1 MHFMKEEIQRGYTAH
16 PLWVGL
22 GPNLQAQT
30 CLASACADPKVLN
43 HMRCHMTRAGD
54 FCLHQLYCQF
64 IMMHQLCTGI
74 QKTFQLLYL
83 CFTKSNLCTSSWI
96 TVSVTQ

>member
-1 MHFMKEEIQRGYTAH
+1 MHFMKEEIQREYTAH

-43 HMRCHMTRAGD
+43 HMRCHMTRAGFLSSSALLSVHHD
-54 FCLHQLYCQF
+54 ASALHRNPKDLSALIF
-64 IMMHQLCTGI
+64 VLH
-74 QKTFQLLYL
+74 K
-83 CFTKSNLCTSSWI
+83 K
-96 TVSVTQ
+96 